1 MDNKPDTELDLDL
14 DLSKLFLP
22 AWAQEPPARDRFA
35 KFEGEEE
42 PRKQTGRKF
51 KQQHKRAA
59 QLKKRAARAREEK
72 LPKPKL
78 AEPQPKVEPAHL
90 PEVDIEFVP
99 EEKCV
104 ESIVRQIKITGRA
117 YPLFEIAKLI
127 LQRPE
132 RHTVTFT
139 ARKTADGL
147 VAQPLFVCALDDTLW
162 LSQEEIVAYILDA
175 HFGMFYQTERVP
187 TEPPKGKY
195 TFVAQCGLSGVIL
208 GPPNHHDY
216 QTKLVR
222 LHQERFSNIPFDVFK
237 SHIKIVRDE
246 AVVKKWIDEQS
257 WKTQYV
263 CLNVPEPLRLESRQD
278 VEAHFRMVHLPN
290 LVKQVDS
297 YTLTGAAAR
306 RLKCKGLRRLFHRT
320 YEHQRRFPLQI
331 ATALSHRF
339 AAAGLQFFK
348 VNRTITHVSVAR
360 PRYLDLETT
369 PVSESVRRIVQF
381 INQHPKCTRRELI
394 EALAP
399 TPPKPI
405 PIPLHTEQ
413 QTQTDAP
420 KTEPV
425 PEHTPEQLA
434 VIADLHWLVHQGHV
448 IEFADGRLDT
458 AKKPAPR
465 PPKQKPQPAAA
476 QPEQPQTQQDQL
488 TSLAESHHEEPAQPE
503 ASVPQDLS
511 ETELHELSQSQS
523 EPTAH
528 PTADD
533 STEAS
538 LYAETTATEPDT
550 ALEQPELQ
558 EEIST
563 ETKSEPQASQES
575 AEADVTQTAEQNQEP
590 EKAKD
595 TDTSSTEP
603 LAGPAQS

>member
-22 AWAQEPPARDRFA
+22 AWAQEPSTHDHFA

-42 PRKQTGRKF
+42 PRKKTGRKF
-51 KQQHKRAA
+51 KHQPKRTA
-59 QLKKRAARAREEK
+59 QVRKRPTLPHEK
-72 LPKPKL
+72 EVPKPKP
-78 AEPQPKVEPAHL
+78 AEPGPQAQPEPL

-104 ESIVRQIKITGRA
+104 ESIVRQIKVTGRA
-117 YPLFEIAKLI
+117 YPLFEIARLI

-139 ARKTADGL
+139 TRKTADGQ
-147 VAQPLFVCALDDTLW
+147 VVQPLIVCALDDTLW
-162 LSQEEIVAYILDA
+162 LSEEEVVAYALDA
-175 HFGMFYQTERVP
+175 HFGLFYQTERVP
-187 TEPPKGKY
+187 ADPPKGKY
-195 TFVAQCGLSGVIL
+195 TFVAKCGLSGVIL

-222 LHQERFSNIPFDVFK
+222 LHQERFANIPFEVFK

-246 AVVKKWIDEQS
+246 AVVKKWIEEQS

-278 VEAHFRMVHLPN
+278 VEAHFRMVHLPT
-290 LVKQVDS
+290 LVKHVES

-331 ATALSHRF
+331 ATALSQRF

-360 PRYLDLETT
+360 PHYLDLETT

-381 INQHPKCTRRELI
+381 INEHPKCTRRELI

-399 TPPKPI
+399 TPPRPI
-405 PIPLHTEQ
+405 PIAPDTSQ
-413 QTQTDAP
+413 QTQTDTP
-420 KTEPV
+420 KAEPV

-458 AKKPAPR
+458 AKKPAPK
-465 PPKQKPQPAAA
+465 PPKQKPQPTHA
-476 QPEQPQTQQDQL
+476 QSEQPQQQLEQAGASTDEYIATAETSAQLEPTEPELENATQPEFEQTGQTTVDTGAEPDLSAEMAVTSADAASDQTEL
-488 TSLAESHHEEPAQPE
+488 EKETALGTNPQPQNAAEIVQEQSAQPAQHNLESEKAAESDKP
-503 ASVPQDLS
+503 S
-511 ETELHELSQSQS
+511 
-523 EPTAH
+523 PTTSG
-528 PTADD
+528 P
-533 STEAS
+533 
-538 LYAETTATEPDT
+538 
-550 ALEQPELQ
+550 
-558 EEIST
+558 T
-563 ETKSEPQASQES
+563 ET
-575 AEADVTQTAEQNQEP
+575 
-590 EKAKD
+590 
-595 TDTSSTEP
+595 
-603 LAGPAQS
+603 